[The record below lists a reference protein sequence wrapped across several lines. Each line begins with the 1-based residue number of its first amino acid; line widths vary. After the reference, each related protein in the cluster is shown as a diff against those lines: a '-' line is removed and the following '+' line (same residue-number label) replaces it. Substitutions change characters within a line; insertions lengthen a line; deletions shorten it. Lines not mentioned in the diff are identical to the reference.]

1 MKKMHRMLLTVVA
14 IASLCGTVRA
24 AEPIK
29 AGIYPSYPPLDMRD
43 PATNELT
50 GFDLEL
56 GAALA
61 ARLDRPLDW
70 KETSYS
76 ELIPAVKTGRIEIFF
91 NGMFDTPERQEQIGF
106 VDYLRSGSQFITLA
120 SSPFRTPES
129 LCGKKV
135 GISRITSA
143 PAAMQRWSQAV
154 CEKSGKPAAIYVPAE
169 NSVDARSQMMQGRT
183 DAVMMDSLTI
193 PYVIA
198 QNRKAFVT
206 VGDPIEYMSMGIGV
220 AKGDAALQNR
230 LAVALQTLV
239 DNGSYAK
246 LLKKWGLSPTSA
258 IPKVTINAMEV
269 QK

>member
-1 MKKMHRMLLTVVA
+1 MKKMYRTLLSVVA
-14 IASLCGTVRA
+14 IVTLYGAVSA

-29 AGIYPSYPPLDMRD
+29 AGVYPSYPPLDMRD

-56 GAALA
+56 GTALA
-61 ARLDRPLDW
+61 AKLGRPLDW

-76 ELIPAVKTGRIEIFF
+76 ELIAAVKTGRIEIFF

-120 SSPFRTPES
+120 SKPYRTPES

-135 GISRITSA
+135 GISRMTNA
-143 PAAMQRWSQAV
+143 PAAMQRWSQQV
-154 CEKSGKPAAIYVPAE
+154 CEKTGKPAAIYVPAE
-169 NSVDARSQMMQGRT
+169 NSVDARSQMTQGRT

-198 QNRKAFVT
+198 QNRNAFVT
-206 VGDPIEYMSMGIGV
+206 VGDPIEYTSMGIGV
-220 AKGDAALQNR
+220 AKGDATLQKQ
-230 LAVALQTLV
+230 LAVALQSLV
-239 DNGSYAK
+239 DDGSYAK

-258 IPKVTINAMEV
+258 ITKVTINAMEA